1 MSAGR
6 VFHCGAMIEGGKG
19 GEVRVGTSPHQYR
32 PWGKQPDGQP
42 IVASLDRALPAFITQ
57 TSRMQL
63 GKSWQ
68 LTWGYHGGGGI
79 LLISMPATA
88 PLEIAGQWL
97 FVDANAHLAI
107 GFTSSQGSVTL
118 PVPNQTTLAG
128 TPIVAQVLDLWATA
142 LTGPA
147 FDVIDF

>member
-1 MSAGR
+1 
-6 VFHCGAMIEGGKG
+6 MIEGGKG